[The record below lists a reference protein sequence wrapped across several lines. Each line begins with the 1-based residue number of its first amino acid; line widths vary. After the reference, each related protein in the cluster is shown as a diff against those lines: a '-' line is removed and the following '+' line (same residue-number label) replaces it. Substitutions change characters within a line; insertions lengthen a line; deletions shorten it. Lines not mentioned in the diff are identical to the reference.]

1 MNENIAQ
8 LRQRA
13 HRIRR
18 NVLQMARGK
27 GDGYVGQGLGAADI
41 LAAIYFGEMR
51 FDPARLDWPDRDRFV
66 LSTGH
71 YSIVLFA
78 ALAELGVIRQEELS
92 TYGADESRLEMST
105 CITTPGVE
113 ITGGSL
119 GHGLSQSVGMAL
131 GARLSGR
138 NFRVFN
144 FLSDGELQEGVTW
157 EAAMAAAHYR
167 LGNLIALVDVN
178 NMQADGE
185 VSGVMTIEPVADKWR
200 AFGISPKFWSAIRCW
215 AAACRSSNN
224 CQRRISCASSSR
236 SGTLRCS
243 NWRRRIHEFHGCETR
258 PDCGHE
264 RVRSARR
271 FCGEAVRQGAD
282 RAGPRIWLE
291 SPPAWRTPALYLS
304 PPRIASSPR
313 GAPTISSLLI
323 SPTRAPT
330 SKSLPVCRA

>member
-1 MNENIAQ
+1 MNESIAQ

-41 LAAIYFGEMR
+41 LAAVYFGEMR

-78 ALAELGVIRQEELS
+78 ALAELGVLREEELA

-144 FLSDGELQEGVTW
+144 FLSDGELQEGATW

-185 VSGVMTIEPVADKWR
+185 VGGVMTVEPVADKWR
-200 AFGISPKFWSAIRCW
+200 AFGWHAQSVNGNSMEELSAALDAARAIQDQPKVLVCYTVMGCGDAIVERLPKAHFVCVEQREW
-215 AAACRSSNN
+215 DATLQQLAEGESMSFTTARPGQTAAMNVS
-224 CQRRISCASSSR
+224 
-236 SGTLRCS
+236 
-243 NWRRRIHEFHGCETR
+243 
-258 PDCGHE
+258 
-264 RVRSARR
+264 
-271 FCGEAVRQGAD
+271 EA
-282 RAGPRIWLE
+282 
-291 SPPAWRTPALYLS
+291 
-304 PPRIASSPR
+304 R
-313 GAPTISSLLI
+313 GAF
-323 SPTRAPT
+323 
-330 SKSLPVCRA
+330 V

>member
-1 MNENIAQ
+1 MNESIAQ

-18 NVLQMARGK
+18 NVLRMARGK

-51 FDPARLDWPDRDRFV
+51 LDPARLDWPDRDRFV

-78 ALAELGVIRQEELS
+78 ALAELGVLREEELA

-167 LGNLIALVDVN
+167 LGNLTALVDVN

-185 VSGVMTIEPVADKWR
+185 VSSVMTIEPVADKWR
-200 AFGISPKFWSAIRCW
+200 AFGWHAQTVNGNSMEELTAALGAARAVQDQPKVLVCHTVMGSGVPLIEQLPKAHFVRVEQREWD
-215 AAACRSSNN
+215 AALQQLA
-224 CQRRISCASSSR
+224 
-236 SGTLRCS
+236 
-243 NWRRRIHEFHGCETR
+243 
-258 PDCGHE
+258 
-264 RVRSARR
+264 
-271 FCGEAVRQGAD
+271 EAH
-282 RAGPRIWLE
+282 P
-291 SPPAWRTPALYLS
+291 
-304 PPRIASSPR
+304 
-313 GAPTISSLLI
+313 
-323 SPTRAPT
+323 
-330 SKSLPVCRA
+330 